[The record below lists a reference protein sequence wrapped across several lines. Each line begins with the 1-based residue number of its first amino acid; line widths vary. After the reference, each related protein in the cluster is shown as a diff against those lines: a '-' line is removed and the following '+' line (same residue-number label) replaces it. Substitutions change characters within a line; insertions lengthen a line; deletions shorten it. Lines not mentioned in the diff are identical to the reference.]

1 MYYYVIYDLNDNI
14 IAYIDNIQELLNFVP
29 VRKNNL
35 IRKFKHSNVYFYQ
48 DSDTYKKIYRFEV

>member
-14 IAYIDNIQELLNFVP
+14 IAYLDTIDEVLSFTG
-29 VRKNNL
+29 
-35 IRKFKHSNVYFYQ
+35 IRKDNLVRRIKRGFCYYQ